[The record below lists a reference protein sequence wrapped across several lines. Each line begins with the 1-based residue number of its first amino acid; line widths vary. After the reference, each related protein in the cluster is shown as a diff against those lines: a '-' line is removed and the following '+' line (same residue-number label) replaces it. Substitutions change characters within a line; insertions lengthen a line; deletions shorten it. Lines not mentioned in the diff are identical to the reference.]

1 MSSYNRTIILGNL
14 TRDPEL
20 RYLPNGKPLAKFSI
34 ATNRNWTSE
43 SGEKKEEVTFI
54 DCDCF
59 GKTAENLS
67 KYCRKGSALLVEG
80 RLKLD
85 QWDDK
90 TTGAK
95 RSKLGVL
102 AETVTFMGG
111 RKQDVP
117 DEPTPADSPASE
129 AAKVDDGQEIP
140 F

>member
-1 MSSYNRTIILGNL
+1 MASYNRVVLLGNL

-20 RYLPNGKPLAKFSI
+20 RYLQNGKAVAKFSV
-34 ATNRNWTSE
+34 ATNRTWTTE

-59 GKTAENLS
+59 GKTAENLA
-67 KYCRKGSALLVEG
+67 KYLRKGSSLLVEG

-90 TTGAK
+90 TTGQK
-95 RSKLGVL
+95 RSKLGVM
-102 AETVTFMGG
+102 AENVTFLGG
-111 RKQDVP
+111 RKGEVAE
-117 DEPTPADSPASE
+117 EPTSPAPE
-129 AAKVDDGQEIP
+129 GAKVDDKDEIP